1 MGTLPFNPEH
11 YMKPKDDL
19 RDDTGAIFSGAEA
32 DDEPG
37 DLTDPEVALAAFK
50 AVYFDNPL
58 VQELSQL

>member
-1 MGTLPFNPEH
+1 
-11 YMKPKDDL
+11 MKPKDDL